1 MTGIEFYALLAFI
14 IAGAMYRSFKLGKR
28 EGTIDTIEWL
38 LEVGKL
44 DVNDDELFTHYD

>member
-14 IAGAMYRSFKLGKR
+14 IAGAMYSSFKLGKR
-28 EGTIDTIEWL
+28 E
-38 LEVGKL
+38 GKL